1 MDHSNTAA
9 VVSAPIPDETP
20 NKERGILFWSLI
32 LFNFAVVVVLLKWAE
47 LFFIPLTV
55 GILLS
60 YTLGPVVDFFVTWR
74 MPRWLAANIA
84 VLAFV
89 ALNSAIGYAV
99 WWQAINL
106 AESLPQTVERIGT
119 ELRNTQND
127 ETSAL
132 SKLNK
137 AADAVNQVIADDL
150 NKASERAA
158 NPSSAV
164 VAVPSNAGQAA
175 SVPAAPAKAPAAATA
190 AQATVQ
196 PVAPQVK
203 EGSSGVFSGILLN
216 RLLNTFSDLGT
227 VASVL
232 LLAYFLL
239 AAGDQFRRK
248 TVSIIGDTLKQKRIT
263 VEVLNE
269 IHRSVQKYLGS
280 MFLTNLILG
289 LMTYVVLFLFGFENA
304 RVWGL
309 LAGILHIIPYLG
321 TLLTAAGVFV
331 TGLQQWSDLSMAS
344 MAAGTVFLVASVI
357 GTFAQTWIL
366 GKIVNINHTAQFVA
380 LLFFGWLWGAV
391 GLLIAMP
398 LLVVIKVIVSRIDGL
413 DAVAHFLKD

>member
-1 MDHSNTAA
+1 MNHSNTADI
-9 VVSAPIPDETP
+9 VSAQIPDDTP

-158 NPSSAV
+158 NASSAV

-175 SVPAAPAKAPAAATA
+175 SVPAAPAKAPAAASV
-190 AQATVQ
+190 AQTTVQ
-196 PVAPQVK
+196 PVASPMK
-203 EGSSGVFSGILLN
+203 EANSGVFSGILLN

-248 TVSIIGDTLKQKRIT
+248 TVSIIGDSLKQKRIT
-263 VEVLNE
+263 IEVLNE

-280 MFLTNLILG
+280 CF
-289 LMTYVVLFLFGFENA
+289 
-304 RVWGL
+304 
-309 LAGILHIIPYLG
+309 
-321 TLLTAAGVFV
+321 
-331 TGLQQWSDLSMAS
+331 
-344 MAAGTVFLVASVI
+344 
-357 GTFAQTWIL
+357 
-366 GKIVNINHTAQFVA
+366 
-380 LLFFGWLWGAV
+380 
-391 GLLIAMP
+391 
-398 LLVVIKVIVSRIDGL
+398 
-413 DAVAHFLKD
+413 

>member
-1 MDHSNTAA
+1 M
-9 VVSAPIPDETP
+9 
-20 NKERGILFWSLI
+20 ILYLTHGNGEES
-32 LFNFAVVVVLLKWAE
+32 
-47 LFFIPLTV
+47 IPLELPAASSQVEEIDIRLDDICSGEGNFRILDVKSSVKGLWQFIRSADLLDPEDLEKLNRLSRQIDTMSEKEHQIFA
-55 GILLS
+55 GALLS
-60 YTLGPVVDFFVTWR
+60 ECISNLND
-74 MPRWLAANIA
+74 
-84 VLAFV
+84 VL
-89 ALNSAIGYAV
+89 
-99 WWQAINL
+99 
-106 AESLPQTVERIGT
+106 QTVERIGT

-289 LMTYVVLFLFGFENA
+289 LITYVVLFLFGFENA

>member
-9 VVSAPIPDETP
+9 VIAEQIPDETP
-20 NKERGILFWSLI
+20 NKERGLLFWSLI

-60 YTLGPVVDFFVTWR
+60 YTLGPVDDFFVSWR

-99 WWQAINL
+99 WWQAIHL

-119 ELRNTQND
+119 ELRNTQSD

-132 SKLNK
+132 SKLHK
-137 AADAVNQVIADDL
+137 AAEAVNQVIGDDL

-158 NPSSAV
+158 NPNNT
-164 VAVPSNAGQAA
+164 VPRNADQAPTVSAA
-175 SVPAAPAKAPAAATA
+175 SAKATTTSTA
-190 AQATVQ
+190 PTTVQ
-196 PVAPQVK
+196 PVAPPMK
-203 EGSSGVFSGILLN
+203 EANTGVFSGILLN
-216 RLLNTFSDLGT
+216 RLLSTFSDLGT
-227 VASVL
+227 LASVL

-248 TVSIIGDTLKQKRIT
+248 TVSIIGDSLKKKRIT

-269 IHRSVQKYLGS
+269 IHRAVQKYLGS

-289 LMTYVVLFLFGFENA
+289 LITYVVLFLFGFENA

-344 MAAGTVFLVASVI
+344 MAAGTVLMAASVI

-398 LLVVIKVIVSRIDGL
+398 LLVVIKVIAARIEGL
-413 DAVAHFLKD
+413 EAVAHFLKD

>member
-60 YTLGPVVDFFVTWR
+60 YTLGPVVDFFVAWR

-175 SVPAAPAKAPAAATA
+175 SVPAAPAKAPAAAPA
-190 AQATVQ
+190 A
-196 PVAPQVK
+196 
-203 EGSSGVFSGILLN
+203 
-216 RLLNTFSDLGT
+216 
-227 VASVL
+227 
-232 LLAYFLL
+232 
-239 AAGDQFRRK
+239 
-248 TVSIIGDTLKQKRIT
+248 
-263 VEVLNE
+263 
-269 IHRSVQKYLGS
+269 
-280 MFLTNLILG
+280 
-289 LMTYVVLFLFGFENA
+289 
-304 RVWGL
+304 
-309 LAGILHIIPYLG
+309 
-321 TLLTAAGVFV
+321 
-331 TGLQQWSDLSMAS
+331 
-344 MAAGTVFLVASVI
+344 
-357 GTFAQTWIL
+357 
-366 GKIVNINHTAQFVA
+366 
-380 LLFFGWLWGAV
+380 
-391 GLLIAMP
+391 
-398 LLVVIKVIVSRIDGL
+398 
-413 DAVAHFLKD
+413 